1 MPCANL
7 FKISKAGRMGKL
19 RVCAYVC
26 VRVCVCKCVCKCV
39 CVCVLRVCARL
50 LCVKR
55 VCLMLVASVLVV
67 CGGEQHIFCLGSA
80 NLVYIHPPEGYPL
93 LTL

>member
-1 MPCANL
+1 VPCANL

-39 CVCVLRVCARL
+39 CVCVACVCTLAVCETRMLNACCKRACCLWWGAAYLLFRL
-50 LCVKR
+50 SKFGL
-55 VCLMLVASVLVV
+55 
-67 CGGEQHIFCLGSA
+67 
-80 NLVYIHPPEGYPL
+80 HPS
-93 LTL
+93 T